1 MTDHMDV
8 RIRNRYAHKG
18 IITRAEVERYL
29 TSLPDVS
36 SNAEYVD
43 YEKRFEDERA
53 QAAEHGTSDRA
64 DS

>member
-1 MTDHMDV
+1 MADHMDV

-18 IITRAEVERYL
+18 IINRAEVERYL
-29 TSLPDVS
+29 TALPDMA

-53 QAAEHGTSDRA
+53 QAAEHGTNDRT